1 MFDSFDPQWT
11 WLVLG
16 LVLAIAEMVVPG
28 VFLIWFAAAAM
39 IVGLLGFLLPLP
51 LPLEVVL
58 FAGLAVVNVLAGRR
72 WLRGHPVE
80 SADPLLNQ
88 RGQQLVGRKVV
99 VTHAI
104 EGGSGRVRCGDTEWL
119 AQGPDAIPGTKLT
132 VTGSTGSTL
141 IVDAVP

>member
-1 MFDSFDPQWT
+1 MLDGFDPHWS

-28 VFLIWFAAAAM
+28 VFLIWFAAAALV
-39 IVGLLGFLLPLP
+39 VGALTWVLPLGVP
-51 LPLEVVL
+51 LQVVL
-58 FAGLAVVNVLAGRR
+58 FATLSVLSVLASRR
-72 WLRGHPVE
+72 WLRGHPVQ

-88 RGQQLVGRKVV
+88 RGQQLVGTKVT
-99 VTHAI
+99 VTEAI

-119 AQGPDAIPGTKLT
+119 AQGPDAAAGARLT
-132 VTGSTGSTL
+132 VTGSTGSVL

>member
-1 MFDSFDPQWT
+1 MFDGLDPQWS

-28 VFLIWFAAAAM
+28 VFLIWFAAAALA
-39 IVGLLGFLLPLP
+39 VGLLSFVLPLS
-51 LPLEVVL
+51 LPLEVAL
-58 FAGLAVVNVLAGRR
+58 FAVLSVLSVVASRR
-72 WLRGHPVE
+72 WLRGHPVV

-88 RGQQLVGRKVV
+88 RGQQLVGTS
-99 VTHAI
+99 VTVTEAI

-119 AQGPDAIPGTKLT
+119 AQGPDTAAGVRMT

>member
-1 MFDSFDPQWT
+1 MFDGLDPQWS

-28 VFLIWFAAAAM
+28 VFLIWFAAAALA
-39 IVGLLGFLLPLP
+39 VGLLSFVLPLS
-51 LPLEVVL
+51 LPLEVAL
-58 FAGLAVVNVLAGRR
+58 FAVLAVANVLASRR

-88 RGQQLVGRKVV
+88 RGQQLVGRQVV
-99 VTHAI
+99 VTQTI
-104 EGGSGRVRCGDTEWL
+104 EGGNGRVRCGDIEWL
-119 AQGPDAIPGTKLT
+119 AQGPDTAVGTKLT

>member
-1 MFDSFDPQWT
+1 MLDGLDPQWS

-28 VFLIWFAAAAM
+28 VFLIWFAVAAL
-39 IVGLLGFLLPLP
+39 IVGLLSFVVPLGLPLQ
-51 LPLEVVL
+51 VAL
-58 FAGLAVVNVLAGRR
+58 FAVLSVASVLGSRR

-88 RGQQLVGRKVV
+88 RGQQLVGRQVI
-99 VTHAI
+99 VTEAI
-104 EGGSGRVRCGDTEWL
+104 VGGSGRVRCGDTEWL
-119 AQGPDAIPGTKLT
+119 AQGPDTPAGERLT
-132 VTGSTGSTL
+132 VTGSTGSVL

>member
-1 MFDSFDPQWT
+1 MLDGLDPQWS

-28 VFLIWFAAAAM
+28 VFLIWFAAAALA
-39 IVGLLGFLLPLP
+39 VGLLSFVVPLGLPLQ
-51 LPLEVVL
+51 VVL
-58 FAGLAVVNVLAGRR
+58 FAVLSVLSVLASRR
-72 WLRGHPVE
+72 WLRGHPVQ

-88 RGQQLVGRKVV
+88 RGQQLVGTKVT
-99 VTHAI
+99 VTEAI

-119 AQGPDAIPGTKLT
+119 AQGPDAAAGARLT

>member
-1 MFDSFDPQWT
+1 MLDGLDPQWS

-28 VFLIWFAAAAM
+28 VFLIWFAAAALA
-39 IVGLLGFLLPLP
+39 VGLLSFVLPLG
-51 LPLEVVL
+51 LPLQVVL
-58 FAGLAVVNVLAGRR
+58 FAVLSVVSVVASRR
-72 WLRGHPVE
+72 WLRGHPVQ

-88 RGQQLVGRKVV
+88 RGQQLVGTKVT
-99 VTHAI
+99 VTEAI

-119 AQGPDAIPGTKLT
+119 AQGPDAAAGTRLT

>member
-1 MFDSFDPQWT
+1 MLDGLDPQWS

-28 VFLIWFAAAAM
+28 VFLIWFAVAAL
-39 IVGLLGFLLPLP
+39 IVGLLSFVVPLGLPLQ
-51 LPLEVVL
+51 VAL
-58 FAGLAVVNVLAGRR
+58 FAVLSVASVLGSRR

-88 RGQQLVGRKVV
+88 RGQQLVGRQVI
-99 VTHAI
+99 VTEAI
-104 EGGSGRVRCGDTEWL
+104 VGGSGRVRCGDTEWL
-119 AQGPDAIPGTKLT
+119 AQGPDTAAGERLT
-132 VTGSTGSTL
+132 VTGSTGSVL

>member
-1 MFDSFDPQWT
+1 MLDGLDPQWS

-28 VFLIWFAAAAM
+28 VFLIWFAAAALA
-39 IVGLLGFLLPLP
+39 VGLLSFVVPLGLPLQ
-51 LPLEVVL
+51 VVL
-58 FAGLAVVNVLAGRR
+58 FAVLSVVSVVASRR
-72 WLRGHPVE
+72 WLRGHPVQ

-88 RGQQLVGRKVV
+88 RGQQLVGTKVT
-99 VTHAI
+99 VTEAI

-119 AQGPDAIPGTKLT
+119 AQGPDAATGTRLT